1 MADLLIHMNKD
12 HEHLRLLSVFHYIVG
27 GLTALFAL
35 IPIIHLVL
43 GLFFIL
49 APEKFGPNP
58 AQQPP
63 VFIGWIFV
71 IVASCVIVLG
81 WILAALI
88 VTAGRFLGRRRHYTF
103 CFVIA
108 AIECLMMPFGTV
120 LGVFT
125 IIVLLRDSV
134 KQIFTSGA
142 QAGSPSA
149 PPPPPTASCGV

>member
-1 MADLLIHMNKD
+1 MADFPTHMNKD
-12 HEHLRLLSVFHYIVG
+12 EEHLRLLSVFHYVVG

-63 VFIGWIFV
+63 AFIGWLFV
-71 IVASCVIVLG
+71 IFATFAIALG
-81 WILAALI
+81 LILASLI
-88 VTAGRFLGRRRHYTF
+88 VTTGRFLGRRRHHTF
-103 CFVIA
+103 CLVIA
-108 AIECLMMPFGTV
+108 FIECLMMPFGTV

-134 KQIFTSGA
+134 KQLFALGA
-142 QAGSPSA
+142 QAMPPPA
-149 PPPPPTASCGV
+149 PPR